1 MLARTLLIIKPDAV
15 ERNLIGEI
23 IRRVEKRG
31 FRIVAIK
38 KLHLTR
44 REAEAFYEV
53 HKDKPF
59 YEGLVD
65 YMISGSCLPMVIEG
79 EEAVEGIRKLIGN
92 TDPEKAEEGTIRK
105 DFAKSVQENSVHASD
120 SDKSARKEIGFFFS
134 RQKRLM

>member
-1 MLARTLLIIKPDAV
+1 MLARALLIIKPDAV